1 MMIKVGIIGG
11 GGYTG
16 GELLRLLS
24 FHPRVIIEFVQSNSQ
39 AGKSVAAVHEDLF
52 HLKNLHFIAN
62 PPLLADVIFLCMGHG
77 KSSVFMQENVIPDG
91 VKCIDLGNDFRL
103 DTSFIYGLP
112 ELNKEPIKQAKRIA
126 NPGCFASAI
135 QLALLPFAASQQLNN
150 AIHIHAITGSTG
162 AGQALSETT
171 HFSWRS
177 SNISIYKAFDH
188 QHIPEILRS
197 LKQLQPDF
205 NQDLHFIPMRGDFT
219 RGILAS
225 IYFESDLTP
234 AELNQL
240 FAAYYDKEPF
250 THITDLNPHL
260 KMVVNTNSCVI
271 QVKKQGKCVHL
282 ISVLDNLL
290 KGASGQA
297 VQNMNLMFGL
307 PEMEGLNLKSTA
319 F

>member
-1 MMIKVGIIGG
+1 MIKVGVIGA

-16 GELLRLLS
+16 GELLRLLA
-24 FHPRVIIEFVQSNSQ
+24 FHPKVVIAFAQSNSQ
-39 AGKSVAAVHEDLF
+39 AGKAVATVHDDLF
-52 HLKNLHFIAN
+52 QLKDLYFLSN

-77 KSSVFMQENVIPDG
+77 KSSIFMQENVIPNG

-103 DTSFIYGLP
+103 DSSFIYGLP
-112 ELNKEPIKQAKRIA
+112 ELNHVNIRTAERIA

-135 QLALLPFAASQQLNN
+135 QLALLPFAENHLLNN
-150 AIHIHAITGSTG
+150 SIHIHAITGSTG
-162 AGQALSETT
+162 AGQALSDTT

-177 SNISIYKAFDH
+177 SNISVYKAFDH
-188 QHIPEILRS
+188 QHIPEIVRS
-197 LKQLQPDF
+197 LRQLQPDF

-225 IYFESDLTP
+225 IYFESDVSQ
-234 AELNQL
+234 ADLNDL
-240 FAAYYDKEPF
+240 FSSYYKNQPF
-250 THITDLNPHL
+250 TKVTDLNPHL
-260 KMVVNTNSCVI
+260 KMVVNTNNCVV
-271 QVKKQGKCVHL
+271 QVKKQGKCVHI

-297 VQNMNLMFGL
+297 VQNMNLMFGY
-307 PEMEGLNLKSTA
+307 PENEGLNLKSTA

>member
-1 MMIKVGIIGG
+1 MIKVGVIGA

-16 GELLRLLS
+16 GELLRLLA
-24 FHPRVIIEFVQSNSQ
+24 FHPKVVIAFAQSNSQ
-39 AGKSVAAVHEDLF
+39 SGKSVASVHDDLF
-52 HLKNLHFIAN
+52 QLKDLYFLSN

-77 KSSVFMQENVIPDG
+77 KSSIFMKENVIPNG

-103 DTSFIYGLP
+103 DSSFIYGLP
-112 ELNKEPIKQAKRIA
+112 ELNHENIRTAERIA

-135 QLALLPFAASQQLNN
+135 QLALLPFAENHLLNN
-150 AIHIHAITGSTG
+150 SIHIHAITGSTG
-162 AGQALSETT
+162 AGQALSDTT

-177 SNISIYKAFDH
+177 SNISVYKAFDH
-188 QHIPEILRS
+188 QHIPEIVRS
-197 LKQLQPDF
+197 LRQLQPDF

-225 IYFESDLTP
+225 IYFESDVSQADLDD
-234 AELNQL
+234 L
-240 FAAYYDKEPF
+240 FSAYYKNQPF
-250 THITDLNPHL
+250 TKVTDLNPHL
-260 KMVVNTNSCVI
+260 KMVVNTNNCVV
-271 QVKKQGKCVHL
+271 QVKKQGKCVHI

-297 VQNMNLMFGL
+297 VQNMNLMFGY
-307 PEMEGLNLKSTA
+307 PENEGLNLKSTA

>member
-1 MMIKVGIIGG
+1 MIKVGVIGA

-16 GELLRLLS
+16 GELLRLLA
-24 FHPRVIIEFVQSNSQ
+24 FHPKVDIAFAQSNSQ
-39 AGKSVAAVHEDLF
+39 SGKAVATVHDDLF
-52 HLKNLHFIAN
+52 QLKDLYFLSN

-77 KSSVFMQENVIPDG
+77 KSSIFMKENVIPNG

-103 DTSFIYGLP
+103 DSSFIYGLP
-112 ELNKEPIKQAKRIA
+112 ELNHEHIRTAERIA

-135 QLALLPFAASQQLNN
+135 QLALLPFAENHLLNN
-150 AIHIHAITGSTG
+150 SIHIHAITGSTG
-162 AGQALSETT
+162 AGQALSDTT

-177 SNISIYKAFDH
+177 SNISVYKAFDH
-188 QHIPEILRS
+188 QHIPEIVRS
-197 LKQLQPDF
+197 LRQLQPDF

-225 IYFESDLTP
+225 IYFESDVSQADLDD
-234 AELNQL
+234 LFSSYYKNQ
-240 FAAYYDKEPF
+240 PF
-250 THITDLNPHL
+250 TKVTDLNPHL
-260 KMVVNTNSCVI
+260 KMVVNTNNCVV
-271 QVKKQGKCVHL
+271 QVKKQGKCVHI

-297 VQNMNLMFGL
+297 MQNMNLMFGYA
-307 PEMEGLNLKSTA
+307 ENEGLNLKSTA

>member
-1 MMIKVGIIGG
+1 MIKVGVIGA

-16 GELLRLLS
+16 GELLRLLA
-24 FHPRVIIEFVQSNSQ
+24 FHPKVVIAFAQSNSQ
-39 AGKSVAAVHEDLF
+39 SGKSVASVHDDLF
-52 HLKNLHFIAN
+52 QLKDLYFLSN

-77 KSSVFMQENVIPDG
+77 KSSIFIQENEIPNG

-103 DTSFIYGLP
+103 DSSFIYGLP
-112 ELNKEPIKQAKRIA
+112 ELNHVNIRTAERIA

-135 QLALLPFAASQQLNN
+135 QLALLPFAENHLLNN
-150 AIHIHAITGSTG
+150 SIHIHAITGSTG
-162 AGQALSETT
+162 AGQALSDTT

-177 SNISIYKAFDH
+177 SNISVYKAFDH
-188 QHIPEILRS
+188 QHIPEIVRS
-197 LKQLQPDF
+197 LRQLQPDF

-225 IYFESDLTP
+225 IYFESDVSQ
-234 AELNQL
+234 ADLNDL
-240 FAAYYDKEPF
+240 FSSYYKNQPF
-250 THITDLNPHL
+250 TKVTDLNPHL
-260 KMVVNTNSCVI
+260 KMVVNTNNCVV
-271 QVKKQGKCVHL
+271 QVKKQGKCVHI

-297 VQNMNLMFGL
+297 VQNMNLMFGY
-307 PEMEGLNLKSTA
+307 PENEGLNLKSTA

>member
-1 MMIKVGIIGG
+1 MIKVGVIGA

-16 GELLRLLS
+16 GELLRLLA
-24 FHPRVIIEFVQSNSQ
+24 FHPKVVIAFAQSNSQ
-39 AGKSVAAVHEDLF
+39 AGKAVATVHDDLF
-52 HLKNLHFIAN
+52 QLKDLYFLSN

-77 KSSVFMQENVIPDG
+77 KSSIFMKENVIPNG

-103 DTSFIYGLP
+103 DSSFIYGLP
-112 ELNKEPIKQAKRIA
+112 ELNHENIRTAERIA

-135 QLALLPFAASQQLNN
+135 QLALLPFAENHLLNN
-150 AIHIHAITGSTG
+150 SIHIHAITGSTG
-162 AGQALSETT
+162 AGQALSDTT

-177 SNISIYKAFDH
+177 SNISVYKAFDH
-188 QHIPEILRS
+188 QHIPEIVRS
-197 LKQLQPDF
+197 LRQLQPDF

-225 IYFESDLTP
+225 IYFESDVSQADLDD
-234 AELNQL
+234 LFSSYYKNQ
-240 FAAYYDKEPF
+240 PF
-250 THITDLNPHL
+250 TKVTDLNPHL
-260 KMVVNTNSCVI
+260 KMVVNTNNCVV
-271 QVKKQGKCVHL
+271 QVKKQGKCVHI

-297 VQNMNLMFGL
+297 VQNMNLMFGYS
-307 PEMEGLNLKSTA
+307 ENEGLNLKSTA

>member
-1 MMIKVGIIGG
+1 MIKVGVIGA

-16 GELLRLLS
+16 GELLRLLA
-24 FHPRVIIEFVQSNSQ
+24 FHPKVVIAFAQSNSQ
-39 AGKSVAAVHEDLF
+39 SGKSVASVHDDLF
-52 HLKNLHFIAN
+52 QLKDLYFLSN

-77 KSSVFMQENVIPDG
+77 KSSIFMKENVIPNG

-103 DTSFIYGLP
+103 DSSFIYGLP
-112 ELNKEPIKQAKRIA
+112 ELNHENIRTAERIA

-135 QLALLPFAASQQLNN
+135 QLALLPFAENHLLNN
-150 AIHIHAITGSTG
+150 SIHIHAITGSTG
-162 AGQALSETT
+162 AGQALSDTT

-177 SNISIYKAFDH
+177 SNISVYKAFDH
-188 QHIPEILRS
+188 QHIPEIVRS
-197 LKQLQPDF
+197 LRQLQPDF

-225 IYFESDLTP
+225 IYFESDVSQADLDD
-234 AELNQL
+234 LFSSYYKNQ
-240 FAAYYDKEPF
+240 PF
-250 THITDLNPHL
+250 TKVTDLNPHL
-260 KMVVNTNSCVI
+260 KMVVNTNNCVV
-271 QVKKQGKCVHL
+271 QVKKQGKCVHI

-297 VQNMNLMFGL
+297 VQNMNLMFGY
-307 PEMEGLNLKSTA
+307 PENEGLNLKSTA

>member
-1 MMIKVGIIGG
+1 MIKVGVIGA

-16 GELLRLLS
+16 GELLRLLA
-24 FHPRVIIEFVQSNSQ
+24 FHPKVVIAFAQSNSQ
-39 AGKSVAAVHEDLF
+39 SGKSVATVHDDLF
-52 HLKNLHFIAN
+52 QLKDLYFLSN

-77 KSSVFMQENVIPDG
+77 KSSIFMQENVIPNG

-103 DTSFIYGLP
+103 DSSFIYGLP
-112 ELNKEPIKQAKRIA
+112 ELNHENIRTAERIA

-135 QLALLPFAASQQLNN
+135 QLALLPFAENHLLNN
-150 AIHIHAITGSTG
+150 SIHIHAITGSTG
-162 AGQALSETT
+162 AGQALSDTT

-177 SNISIYKAFDH
+177 SNISVYKAFDH
-188 QHIPEILRS
+188 QHIPEIVRS
-197 LKQLQPDF
+197 LRQLQPDF

-225 IYFESDLTP
+225 IYFESDVSQ
-234 AELNQL
+234 ADLNDL
-240 FAAYYDKEPF
+240 FSSYYKNQPF
-250 THITDLNPHL
+250 TKVTDLNPHL
-260 KMVVNTNSCVI
+260 KMVVNTNNCVV
-271 QVKKQGKCVHL
+271 QVKKQGKCVHI

-297 VQNMNLMFGL
+297 VQNMNLMFGY
-307 PEMEGLNLKSTA
+307 PENEGLNLKSTA

>member
-1 MMIKVGIIGG
+1 MIKVGVIGA

-16 GELLRLLS
+16 GELLRLLA
-24 FHPRVIIEFVQSNSQ
+24 FHPKVVIAFAQSNSQ
-39 AGKSVAAVHEDLF
+39 AGKAVATVHDDLF
-52 HLKNLHFIAN
+52 QLKDLYFLSN

-77 KSSVFMQENVIPDG
+77 KSSIFMQENVIPNG

-103 DTSFIYGLP
+103 DSSFIYGLP
-112 ELNKEPIKQAKRIA
+112 ELNHENIRTAERIA

-135 QLALLPFAASQQLNN
+135 QLALLPFAENHLLNN
-150 AIHIHAITGSTG
+150 SIHIHAITGSTG
-162 AGQALSETT
+162 AGQAISDTT

-177 SNISIYKAFDH
+177 SNISVYKAFDH
-188 QHIPEILRS
+188 QHIPEIVRS

-225 IYFESDLTP
+225 IYFESDVSQADLDD
-234 AELNQL
+234 LFSSYYKNQ
-240 FAAYYDKEPF
+240 PF
-250 THITDLNPHL
+250 TKVTDLNPHL
-260 KMVVNTNSCVI
+260 KMVVNTNNCVV
-271 QVKKQGKCVHL
+271 QVKKQGKCVHI

-297 VQNMNLMFGL
+297 VQNMNLMFGY
-307 PEMEGLNLKSTA
+307 PENEGLNLKSTA

>member
-1 MMIKVGIIGG
+1 MIKVGVIGA

-16 GELLRLLS
+16 GELLRLLA
-24 FHPRVIIEFVQSNSQ
+24 FHPKVVIAFAQSNSQ
-39 AGKSVAAVHEDLF
+39 SGKSVASVHDDLF
-52 HLKNLHFIAN
+52 QLKDLYFLSN

-77 KSSVFMQENVIPDG
+77 KSSIFMKENVIPNG

-103 DTSFIYGLP
+103 DSSFIYGLP
-112 ELNKEPIKQAKRIA
+112 ELNHVNIRTAERIA

-135 QLALLPFAASQQLNN
+135 QLALLPFAENHLLNN
-150 AIHIHAITGSTG
+150 SIHIHAITGSTG
-162 AGQALSETT
+162 AGQALSDTT

-177 SNISIYKAFDH
+177 SNISVYKAFDH
-188 QHIPEILRS
+188 QHIPEIVRS
-197 LKQLQPDF
+197 LRQLQPDF

-225 IYFESDLTP
+225 IYFESDVSQADLDD
-234 AELNQL
+234 LFSSYYKNQ
-240 FAAYYDKEPF
+240 PF
-250 THITDLNPHL
+250 TKVTDLNPHL
-260 KMVVNTNSCVI
+260 KMVVNTNNCVV
-271 QVKKQGKCVHL
+271 QVKKQGKCVHI

-297 VQNMNLMFGL
+297 VQNMNLMFGY
-307 PEMEGLNLKSTA
+307 PENEGLNLKSTA

>member
-1 MMIKVGIIGG
+1 MIKVGVIGA

-16 GELLRLLS
+16 GELLRLLA
-24 FHPRVIIEFVQSNSQ
+24 FHPKVVIAFAQSNSQ
-39 AGKSVAAVHEDLF
+39 SGKSVASVHDDLF
-52 HLKNLHFIAN
+52 QLKDLYFLSN

-77 KSSVFMQENVIPDG
+77 KSSIFMKENVIPNG

-103 DTSFIYGLP
+103 DSSFIYGLP
-112 ELNKEPIKQAKRIA
+112 ELNHEHIRTAERIA

-135 QLALLPFAASQQLNN
+135 QLALLPFAENHLLNN
-150 AIHIHAITGSTG
+150 SIHIHAITGSTG
-162 AGQALSETT
+162 AGQALSDTT

-177 SNISIYKAFDH
+177 SNISVYKAFDH
-188 QHIPEILRS
+188 QHIPEIVRS

-225 IYFESDLTP
+225 IYFESDVSQADLDD
-234 AELNQL
+234 L
-240 FAAYYDKEPF
+240 FSAYYKNQPF
-250 THITDLNPHL
+250 TKVTDLNPHL
-260 KMVVNTNSCVI
+260 KMVVNTNNCVV
-271 QVKKQGKCVHL
+271 QVKKQGKCVHI

-297 VQNMNLMFGL
+297 VQNMNLMFGY
-307 PEMEGLNLKSTA
+307 PENEGLNLQSTA

>member
-1 MMIKVGIIGG
+1 MIKVGVIGA

-16 GELLRLLS
+16 GELLRLLA
-24 FHPRVIIEFVQSNSQ
+24 FHPKVVIAFAQSNSQ
-39 AGKSVAAVHEDLF
+39 AGKAVATVHDDLF
-52 HLKNLHFIAN
+52 QLKDLYFLSN

-77 KSSVFMQENVIPDG
+77 KSSIFMQENVIPNG

-103 DTSFIYGLP
+103 DSSFIYGLP
-112 ELNKEPIKQAKRIA
+112 ELNHVNIRTAERIA

-135 QLALLPFAASQQLNN
+135 QLALLPFAENHLLNN
-150 AIHIHAITGSTG
+150 SIHIHAITGSTG
-162 AGQALSETT
+162 AGQALSDTT

-177 SNISIYKAFDH
+177 SNISVYKAFDH
-188 QHIPEILRS
+188 QHIPEIVRS

-225 IYFESDLTP
+225 IYFESDVSQADLDD
-234 AELNQL
+234 LFSSYYKNQ
-240 FAAYYDKEPF
+240 PF
-250 THITDLNPHL
+250 TKVTDLNPHL
-260 KMVVNTNSCVI
+260 KMVVNTNNCVV
-271 QVKKQGKCVHL
+271 QVKKQGKCVHI

-297 VQNMNLMFGL
+297 VQNMNLMFGY
-307 PEMEGLNLKSTA
+307 PENEGLNLKSTA

>member
-1 MMIKVGIIGG
+1 MIKVGVIGA

-16 GELLRLLS
+16 GELLRLLA
-24 FHPRVIIEFVQSNSQ
+24 FHPKVVIAFAQSNSQ
-39 AGKSVAAVHEDLF
+39 AGKSVASVHDDLF
-52 HLKNLHFIAN
+52 QLKDLYFLSN

-77 KSSVFMQENVIPDG
+77 KSSIFMQENVIPNG

-103 DTSFIYGLP
+103 DSSFIYGLP
-112 ELNKEPIKQAKRIA
+112 ELNHENIRTADRIA

-135 QLALLPFAASQQLNN
+135 QLALLPFAENHLLNSS
-150 AIHIHAITGSTG
+150 IHIHAITGSTG
-162 AGQALSETT
+162 AGQALSDTT

-177 SNISIYKAFDH
+177 SNISVYKAFDH
-188 QHIPEILRS
+188 QHIPEIVRS

-205 NQDLHFIPMRGDFT
+205 NQNLHFIPMRGDFT

-225 IYFESDLTP
+225 IYFESDVSQADLDD
-234 AELNQL
+234 LFSSYYKNQ
-240 FAAYYDKEPF
+240 PF
-250 THITDLNPHL
+250 TKVTDLNPHL
-260 KMVVNTNSCVI
+260 KMVVNTNNCVV
-271 QVKKQGKCVHL
+271 QVKKQGKCVHI

-297 VQNMNLMFGL
+297 VQNMNLMFGY
-307 PEMEGLNLKSTA
+307 PENEGLNLKSTA

>member
-1 MMIKVGIIGG
+1 MIKVGVIGA

-16 GELLRLLS
+16 GELLRLLA
-24 FHPRVIIEFVQSNSQ
+24 FHPKVVIAFAQSNSQ
-39 AGKSVAAVHEDLF
+39 AGKSVASVHYDLF
-52 HLKNLHFIAN
+52 QLKDLYFLSN

-77 KSSVFMQENVIPDG
+77 KSSIFMQENVIPNG

-103 DTSFIYGLP
+103 DSSFIYGLP
-112 ELNKEPIKQAKRIA
+112 ELNHENIRTAERIA

-135 QLALLPFAASQQLNN
+135 QLALLPFAENHLLNN
-150 AIHIHAITGSTG
+150 SIHIHAITGSTG
-162 AGQALSETT
+162 AGQALSYTT

-177 SNISIYKAFDH
+177 SNISVYKAFDH
-188 QHIPEILRS
+188 QHIPEIVRS

-225 IYFESDLTP
+225 IYFESDVSQADLDDLFP
-234 AELNQL
+234 SYYKNQ
-240 FAAYYDKEPF
+240 PF
-250 THITDLNPHL
+250 TKVTDLNPHL
-260 KMVVNTNSCVI
+260 KMVVNTNNCVV
-271 QVKKQGKCVHL
+271 QVKKQGKCVHI

-297 VQNMNLMFGL
+297 VQNMNLMFGY
-307 PEMEGLNLKSTA
+307 PENEGLNLKSTA

>member
-1 MMIKVGIIGG
+1 MIKVGVIGA

-16 GELLRLLS
+16 GELLRLLA
-24 FHPRVIIEFVQSNSQ
+24 FHPKVVIAFAQSNSQ
-39 AGKSVAAVHEDLF
+39 AGKAVATVHDDLF
-52 HLKNLHFIAN
+52 QLKDLYFLSN

-77 KSSVFMQENVIPDG
+77 KSSIFMQENVIPNG

-103 DTSFIYGLP
+103 DSSFIYGLP
-112 ELNKEPIKQAKRIA
+112 ELNHENIRTAERIA

-135 QLALLPFAASQQLNN
+135 QLALLPFAENHLLNN
-150 AIHIHAITGSTG
+150 SIHIHAITGSTG
-162 AGQALSETT
+162 AGQALSDTT

-177 SNISIYKAFDH
+177 SNISVYKAFDH
-188 QHIPEILRS
+188 QHIPEIVRS
-197 LKQLQPDF
+197 LRQLQPDF

-225 IYFESDLTP
+225 IYFESDVSQADLDD
-234 AELNQL
+234 LFSSYYKNQ
-240 FAAYYDKEPF
+240 PF
-250 THITDLNPHL
+250 TKVTDLNPHL
-260 KMVVNTNSCVI
+260 KMVVNTNNCVV
-271 QVKKQGKCVHL
+271 QVKKQGKCVHI

-297 VQNMNLMFGL
+297 VQNMNLMFGY
-307 PEMEGLNLKSTA
+307 PENEGLNLKSTA

>member
-1 MMIKVGIIGG
+1 MIKVGVIGA

-16 GELLRLLS
+16 GELLRLLA
-24 FHPRVIIEFVQSNSQ
+24 FHPKVVIAFAQSNSQ
-39 AGKSVAAVHEDLF
+39 SGKSVATVHDDLF
-52 HLKNLHFIAN
+52 QLKDLYFLSN

-77 KSSVFMQENVIPDG
+77 KSSIFMQENVIPNG

-103 DTSFIYGLP
+103 DSSFIYGLP
-112 ELNKEPIKQAKRIA
+112 ELNHENIRTAERIA

-135 QLALLPFAASQQLNN
+135 QLALLPFAENHLLNN
-150 AIHIHAITGSTG
+150 SIHIHAITGSTG
-162 AGQALSETT
+162 AGQALSDTT

-177 SNISIYKAFDH
+177 SNISVYKAFDH
-188 QHIPEILRS
+188 QHIPEIVRS
-197 LKQLQPDF
+197 LRQLQPDF

-225 IYFESDLTP
+225 IYFESDVSQADLDD
-234 AELNQL
+234 LFSSYYKNQ
-240 FAAYYDKEPF
+240 PF
-250 THITDLNPHL
+250 TKVTDLNPHL
-260 KMVVNTNSCVI
+260 KMVVNTNNCVV
-271 QVKKQGKCVHL
+271 QVKKQGKCVHI

-297 VQNMNLMFGL
+297 VQNMNLMFGYS
-307 PEMEGLNLKSTA
+307 ENEGLNLKSTA

>member
-1 MMIKVGIIGG
+1 MIKVGVIGA

-16 GELLRLLS
+16 GELLRLLA
-24 FHPRVIIEFVQSNSQ
+24 FHPKVVIAFAQSNSQ
-39 AGKSVAAVHEDLF
+39 AGKSVASVHDDLF
-52 HLKNLHFIAN
+52 QLKDLYFLSN

-77 KSSVFMQENVIPDG
+77 KSSIFMQENVIPNG

-103 DTSFIYGLP
+103 DSSFIYGLP
-112 ELNKEPIKQAKRIA
+112 ELNHENIRTAERIA

-135 QLALLPFAASQQLNN
+135 QLALLPFAENHLLNN
-150 AIHIHAITGSTG
+150 SIHIHAITGSTG
-162 AGQALSETT
+162 AGQALSDTT

-177 SNISIYKAFDH
+177 SNISVYKAFDH
-188 QHIPEILRS
+188 QHIPEIVRS

-225 IYFESDLTP
+225 IYFESDVSQADLDDLFP
-234 AELNQL
+234 SYYKNQ
-240 FAAYYDKEPF
+240 PF
-250 THITDLNPHL
+250 TKVTDLNPHL
-260 KMVVNTNSCVI
+260 KMVVNTNNCVV
-271 QVKKQGKCVHL
+271 QVKKQGKCVNI

-297 VQNMNLMFGL
+297 VQNMNLMFGY
-307 PEMEGLNLKSTA
+307 PENEGLNLKSTA

>member
-1 MMIKVGIIGG
+1 MIKVGVIGA

-16 GELLRLLS
+16 GELLRLLA
-24 FHPRVIIEFVQSNSQ
+24 FHPKVVIAFAQSNSQ
-39 AGKSVAAVHEDLF
+39 AGKSVASVHDDLF
-52 HLKNLHFIAN
+52 QLKDLYFLSN

-77 KSSVFMQENVIPDG
+77 KSSIFMQENVIPNG

-103 DTSFIYGLP
+103 DSSFIYGLP
-112 ELNKEPIKQAKRIA
+112 ELNHENIRTADRIA

-135 QLALLPFAASQQLNN
+135 QLALLPFAENHLLNSS
-150 AIHIHAITGSTG
+150 IHIHAITGSTG
-162 AGQALSETT
+162 AGQALSDTT

-177 SNISIYKAFDH
+177 SNISVYKAFDH
-188 QHIPEILRS
+188 QHIPEIVRS

-225 IYFESDLTP
+225 IYFESDVSQ
-234 AELNQL
+234 ADLNDL
-240 FAAYYDKEPF
+240 FSSYYKNQPF
-250 THITDLNPHL
+250 TKVTDLNPHL
-260 KMVVNTNSCVI
+260 KMVVNTNNCVV
-271 QVKKQGKCVHL
+271 QVKKQGKCIHI

-290 KGASGQA
+290 KGPSGQA
-297 VQNMNLMFGL
+297 VQNMNLMFGY
-307 PEMEGLNLKSTA
+307 PENEGLNLKSTA

>member
-1 MMIKVGIIGG
+1 MIKVGVIGA

-16 GELLRLLS
+16 GELLRLLA
-24 FHPRVIIEFVQSNSQ
+24 FHPQVVIAFAQSNSQ
-39 AGKSVAAVHEDLF
+39 AGKSVAAVHDDLF
-52 HLKNLHFIAN
+52 QLKDLYFLSN

-77 KSSVFMQENVIPDG
+77 KSSIFMQENVIPQG

-103 DTSFIYGLP
+103 DPSVIYGVP
-112 ELNKEPIKQAKRIA
+112 ELNHETIKTADRIA

-135 QLALLPFAASQQLNN
+135 QLALLPFADSHLLNN
-150 AIHIHAITGSTG
+150 SIHIHAITGSTG
-162 AGQALSETT
+162 AGQALCDTT

-177 SNISIYKAFDH
+177 SNISVYKAFEH
-188 QHIPEILRS
+188 QHIPEIIRS

-205 NQDLHFIPMRGDFT
+205 NQDLHFVPMRGDFT

-225 IYFESDLTP
+225 IYFEAEVSQADLD
-234 AELNQL
+234 ELFFAYYKNQL
-240 FAAYYDKEPF
+240 FTKV
-250 THITDLNPHL
+250 TSLNPHL
-260 KMVVNTNSCVI
+260 KMVANTNNCVV
-271 QVKKQGKCVHL
+271 QVKKQGNCVHI

-297 VQNMNLMFGL
+297 LQNMNLMFGY
-307 PEMEGLNLKSTA
+307 PENQGLNLKSTA

>member
-1 MMIKVGIIGG
+1 MIKVGVIGA

-16 GELLRLLS
+16 GELLRLLA
-24 FHPRVIIEFVQSNSQ
+24 FHPKVVIAFAQSNSQ
-39 AGKSVAAVHEDLF
+39 SGKSVASVHDDLF
-52 HLKNLHFIAN
+52 QLKDLYFLSN

-77 KSSVFMQENVIPDG
+77 KSSIFMKENVIPNG

-103 DTSFIYGLP
+103 DSSFIYGLP
-112 ELNKEPIKQAKRIA
+112 ELNHENIRTAERIA

-135 QLALLPFAASQQLNN
+135 QLALLPFAENHLLNN
-150 AIHIHAITGSTG
+150 SIHIHAITGSTG
-162 AGQALSETT
+162 AGQALSDTT

-177 SNISIYKAFDH
+177 SNISVYKAFDH
-188 QHIPEILRS
+188 QHIPEIVRS
-197 LKQLQPDF
+197 LRQLQPDF

-225 IYFESDLTP
+225 IYFESDVSQ
-234 AELNQL
+234 ADLNDL
-240 FAAYYDKEPF
+240 FSSYYKNQPF
-250 THITDLNPHL
+250 TKVTDLNPHL
-260 KMVVNTNSCVI
+260 KMVVNTNNCVV
-271 QVKKQGKCVHL
+271 QVKKQGKCVHI

-297 VQNMNLMFGL
+297 VQNMNLMFGY
-307 PEMEGLNLKSTA
+307 PENEGLNLKSTA

>member
-1 MMIKVGIIGG
+1 MIKVGVIGA

-16 GELLRLLS
+16 GELLRLLA
-24 FHPRVIIEFVQSNSQ
+24 FHPKVVIAFAQSNSQ
-39 AGKSVAAVHEDLF
+39 SGKSVASVHDDLF
-52 HLKNLHFIAN
+52 QLKDLYFLSN

-77 KSSVFMQENVIPDG
+77 KSSIFMKENVIPNG

-103 DTSFIYGLP
+103 DSSFIYGLP
-112 ELNKEPIKQAKRIA
+112 ELNHEHIRTAERIA

-135 QLALLPFAASQQLNN
+135 QLALLPFAENHLLNN
-150 AIHIHAITGSTG
+150 SIHIHAITGSTG
-162 AGQALSETT
+162 AGQALSDTT

-177 SNISIYKAFDH
+177 SNISVYKAFDH
-188 QHIPEILRS
+188 QHIPEIVRS
-197 LKQLQPDF
+197 LRQLQPDF

-225 IYFESDLTP
+225 IYFESDVSQADLDD
-234 AELNQL
+234 L
-240 FAAYYDKEPF
+240 FSAYYKNQPF
-250 THITDLNPHL
+250 TKVTDLNPHL
-260 KMVVNTNSCVI
+260 KMVVNTNNCVV
-271 QVKKQGKCVHL
+271 QVKKQGKCVHI

-297 VQNMNLMFGL
+297 VQNMNLMFGY
-307 PEMEGLNLKSTA
+307 PENEGLNLKSTA

>member
-1 MMIKVGIIGG
+1 MIKVGIIGG

-24 FHPRVIIEFVQSNSQ
+24 FHPQVNIAFVQSNSQ
-39 AGKSVAAVHEDLF
+39 AGKSIPSVHEDLF
-52 HLKNLHFIAN
+52 HLKDMSFEAN
-62 PPLLADVIFLCMGHG
+62 PPLWADVIFLCMGHG
-77 KSSVFMQENVIPDG
+77 KSSVFMKENNIPDG
-91 VKCIDLGNDFRL
+91 VRCIDLGNDFRL
-103 DTSFIYGLP
+103 ETSFIYGLP
-112 ELNKEPIKQAKRIA
+112 ELNKESIKQAERIA

-135 QLALLPFAASQQLNN
+135 QLALLPFASRHLLTKP
-150 AIHIHAITGSTG
+150 IHVHAITGSTG

-225 IYFESDLTP
+225 IYFESDLTQ

>member
-1 MMIKVGIIGG
+1 MIKVGVIGA

-16 GELLRLLS
+16 GELLRLLA
-24 FHPRVIIEFVQSNSQ
+24 FHPKVVIAFAQSNSQ
-39 AGKSVAAVHEDLF
+39 AGKSVAAVHDDLF
-52 HLKNLHFIAN
+52 QLKDLYFLSN
-62 PPLLADVIFLCMGHG
+62 PPLLADVIFLSMGHG
-77 KSSVFMQENVIPDG
+77 KSSIFMQENVIPNG

-103 DTSFIYGLP
+103 DSSFIYGLP
-112 ELNKEPIKQAKRIA
+112 ELNHENIRTAERIA

-135 QLALLPFAASQQLNN
+135 QLALLPFAENHLLNN
-150 AIHIHAITGSTG
+150 SIHIHAITGSTG
-162 AGQALSETT
+162 AGQALSDTT

-177 SNISIYKAFDH
+177 SNISVYKAFDH
-188 QHIPEILRS
+188 QHIPEIVRS

-225 IYFESDLTP
+225 IYFESDVSQADLDDLFP
-234 AELNQL
+234 SYYKNQ
-240 FAAYYDKEPF
+240 PF
-250 THITDLNPHL
+250 TKVTDLNPHL
-260 KMVVNTNSCVI
+260 KMVVNTNNCVV
-271 QVKKQGKCVHL
+271 QVKKQGKCVHI

-297 VQNMNLMFGL
+297 VQNMNLMLGY
-307 PEMEGLNLKSTA
+307 PENEGLNLKSTA

>member
-1 MMIKVGIIGG
+1 MIKVGVIGA

-16 GELLRLLS
+16 GELLRLLA
-24 FHPRVIIEFVQSNSQ
+24 FHPKVVIAFAQSNSQ
-39 AGKSVAAVHEDLF
+39 SGKSVASVHDDLF
-52 HLKNLHFIAN
+52 QLKDLYFLSN

-77 KSSVFMQENVIPDG
+77 KSSLFMQENVIPNG

-103 DTSFIYGLP
+103 DSSFIYGLP
-112 ELNKEPIKQAKRIA
+112 ELNHENIRTAERIA

-135 QLALLPFAASQQLNN
+135 QLALLPFAENHLLNN
-150 AIHIHAITGSTG
+150 SIHIHAITGSTG
-162 AGQALSETT
+162 AGQALSDTT

-177 SNISIYKAFDH
+177 SNISVYKAFDH
-188 QHIPEILRS
+188 QHIPEIVRS

-225 IYFESDLTP
+225 IYFDSDVSQADLDD
-234 AELNQL
+234 LFSSYYKNQ
-240 FAAYYDKEPF
+240 PF
-250 THITDLNPHL
+250 TKVTDLNPHL
-260 KMVVNTNSCVI
+260 KMVVNTNNCVV
-271 QVKKQGKCVHL
+271 QVKKQGKCVHI

-297 VQNMNLMFGL
+297 VQNMNLMFSY
-307 PEMEGLNLKSTA
+307 PENEGLNLKSTA

>member
-1 MMIKVGIIGG
+1 MIKVGVIGA

-16 GELLRLLS
+16 GELLRLLA
-24 FHPRVIIEFVQSNSQ
+24 FHPKVVIAFAQSNSQ
-39 AGKSVAAVHEDLF
+39 SGKSVASVHDDLF
-52 HLKNLHFIAN
+52 QLKDLYFLSN

-77 KSSVFMQENVIPDG
+77 KSSIFMKENVIANG

-103 DTSFIYGLP
+103 DSSFIYGLP
-112 ELNKEPIKQAKRIA
+112 ELNHEHIRTAERIA

-135 QLALLPFAASQQLNN
+135 QLALLPFAENHLLNN
-150 AIHIHAITGSTG
+150 SIHIHAITGSTG
-162 AGQALSETT
+162 AGQALSDTT

-177 SNISIYKAFDH
+177 SNISVYKAFDH
-188 QHIPEILRS
+188 QHIPEIVRS

-225 IYFESDLTP
+225 IYFESDVSQ
-234 AELNQL
+234 ADLNDL
-240 FAAYYDKEPF
+240 FSSYYKNQPF
-250 THITDLNPHL
+250 TKVTGLNPHL
-260 KMVVNTNSCVI
+260 KMVVNTNNCVV
-271 QVKKQGKCVHL
+271 QVKKQGKCVHI

-297 VQNMNLMFGL
+297 VQNMNLMFGY
-307 PEMEGLNLKSTA
+307 PENEGLNLKSTA

>member
-1 MMIKVGIIGG
+1 MIKVGVIGA

-16 GELLRLLS
+16 GELLRLLA
-24 FHPRVIIEFVQSNSQ
+24 FHPKVVIAFAQSNSQ
-39 AGKSVAAVHEDLF
+39 AGKAVATVHDDLF
-52 HLKNLHFIAN
+52 QLKDLYFLSN

-77 KSSVFMQENVIPDG
+77 KSSIFMKENVIPNG

-103 DTSFIYGLP
+103 DSSFIYGLP
-112 ELNKEPIKQAKRIA
+112 ELNHENIRTAERIA

-135 QLALLPFAASQQLNN
+135 QLALLPFAENHLLNN
-150 AIHIHAITGSTG
+150 SIHIHAITGSTG
-162 AGQALSETT
+162 AGQALSDTT

-177 SNISIYKAFDH
+177 SNISVYKAFDH
-188 QHIPEILRS
+188 QHIPEIVRS
-197 LKQLQPDF
+197 LRQLQPDF

-225 IYFESDLTP
+225 IYFESDVSQADLDD
-234 AELNQL
+234 LFSSYYKNQ
-240 FAAYYDKEPF
+240 PF
-250 THITDLNPHL
+250 TKVTDLNPHL
-260 KMVVNTNSCVI
+260 KMVVNTNNCVV
-271 QVKKQGKCVHL
+271 QVKKQGKCVHI

-297 VQNMNLMFGL
+297 VQNMNLMFGY
-307 PEMEGLNLKSTA
+307 PENEGLNLKSTA

>member
-1 MMIKVGIIGG
+1 MIKVGVIGA

-16 GELLRLLS
+16 GELLRLLA
-24 FHPRVIIEFVQSNSQ
+24 FHPKVVIAFAQSNSQ
-39 AGKSVAAVHEDLF
+39 SGKSVASVHDDLF
-52 HLKNLHFIAN
+52 QLKDLYFLSN

-77 KSSVFMQENVIPDG
+77 KSSIFMQENVIPNG

-103 DTSFIYGLP
+103 DSSFIYGLP
-112 ELNKEPIKQAKRIA
+112 ELNHENIRTAERIA

-135 QLALLPFAASQQLNN
+135 QLALLPFAENHLLNN
-150 AIHIHAITGSTG
+150 SIHIHAITGSTG
-162 AGQALSETT
+162 AGQALSDTT

-177 SNISIYKAFDH
+177 SNISVYKAFDH
-188 QHIPEILRS
+188 QHIPEIVRS
-197 LKQLQPDF
+197 LRQLQPDF

-225 IYFESDLTP
+225 IYFESDVSQVDLDD
-234 AELNQL
+234 L
-240 FAAYYDKEPF
+240 FSAYYKNQPF
-250 THITDLNPHL
+250 TKVTDLNPHL
-260 KMVVNTNSCVI
+260 KMVVNTNNCVV
-271 QVKKQGKCVHL
+271 QVKKQGKCVHI

-297 VQNMNLMFGL
+297 VQNMNLMFGYS
-307 PEMEGLNLKSTA
+307 ENEGLNLKSTA

>member
-1 MMIKVGIIGG
+1 MIKVGVIGA

-16 GELLRLLS
+16 GEWLRLLA
-24 FHPRVIIEFVQSNSQ
+24 FHPKVVIAFAQSNSQ
-39 AGKSVAAVHEDLF
+39 SGKSVASVHDDLF
-52 HLKNLHFIAN
+52 QLKDLYFLSN

-77 KSSVFMQENVIPDG
+77 KSSIFMQENVIPNG

-103 DTSFIYGLP
+103 DSSFIYGLP
-112 ELNKEPIKQAKRIA
+112 ELNHEHIRTAERIA

-135 QLALLPFAASQQLNN
+135 QLALLPFAENHLLNN
-150 AIHIHAITGSTG
+150 SIHIHAITGSTG
-162 AGQALSETT
+162 AGQALSDTT

-177 SNISIYKAFDH
+177 SNISVYKAFDH
-188 QHIPEILRS
+188 QHIPEIVRS
-197 LKQLQPDF
+197 LRQLQPDF

-225 IYFESDLTP
+225 IYFESDVSQ
-234 AELNQL
+234 ADLNDL
-240 FAAYYDKEPF
+240 FSSYYKNQPF
-250 THITDLNPHL
+250 TKVIDLNPHL
-260 KMVVNTNSCVI
+260 KMVVNTNNCVV
-271 QVKKQGKCVHL
+271 QVKKQGKCVHI

-297 VQNMNLMFGL
+297 VQNMNLMFGY
-307 PEMEGLNLKSTA
+307 PENEGLNLKSTA

>member
-1 MMIKVGIIGG
+1 MIKVGVIGA

-16 GELLRLLS
+16 GELLRLLA
-24 FHPRVIIEFVQSNSQ
+24 FHPKVVIAFAQSNSQ
-39 AGKSVAAVHEDLF
+39 AGKSVASVHDDLF
-52 HLKNLHFIAN
+52 QLKDLYFLSN

-77 KSSVFMQENVIPDG
+77 KSSIFMQENVIPNG

-103 DTSFIYGLP
+103 DSSFIYGLP
-112 ELNKEPIKQAKRIA
+112 ELNHENIRTADRIA

-135 QLALLPFAASQQLNN
+135 QLALLPFAENHLLNSS
-150 AIHIHAITGSTG
+150 IHIHAITGSTG
-162 AGQALSETT
+162 AGQALSDTT

-177 SNISIYKAFDH
+177 SNISVYKAFDH
-188 QHIPEILRS
+188 QHIPEIVRS

-225 IYFESDLTP
+225 IYFESDVSQ
-234 AELNQL
+234 ADLNDL
-240 FAAYYDKEPF
+240 FSSYYKNQPF
-250 THITDLNPHL
+250 TKVTDLNPHL
-260 KMVVNTNSCVI
+260 KMVVNTNNCVV
-271 QVKKQGKCVHL
+271 QVKKQGKCVHI

-297 VQNMNLMFGL
+297 VQNMNLMFGY
-307 PEMEGLNLKSTA
+307 PENEGLNLKSTA

>member
-1 MMIKVGIIGG
+1 MIKVGVIGA

-16 GELLRLLS
+16 GELLRLLA
-24 FHPRVIIEFVQSNSQ
+24 FHPKVVIAFAQSNSQ
-39 AGKSVAAVHEDLF
+39 AGKAVATVHDDLF
-52 HLKNLHFIAN
+52 QLKDLYFLSN

-77 KSSVFMQENVIPDG
+77 KSSIFMKENVIPNG

-103 DTSFIYGLP
+103 DSSFIYGLP
-112 ELNKEPIKQAKRIA
+112 ELNHENIRTAERIA

-135 QLALLPFAASQQLNN
+135 QLALLPFAENHLLNN
-150 AIHIHAITGSTG
+150 SIHIHAITGSTG
-162 AGQALSETT
+162 AGQALSDTT

-177 SNISIYKAFDH
+177 SNISVYKAFDH
-188 QHIPEILRS
+188 QHIPEIVRS
-197 LKQLQPDF
+197 LRQLQPDF

-225 IYFESDLTP
+225 IYFESDVSQVDLDD
-234 AELNQL
+234 L
-240 FAAYYDKEPF
+240 FSAYYKNQPF
-250 THITDLNPHL
+250 TKVTDLNPHL
-260 KMVVNTNSCVI
+260 KMVVNTNNCVV
-271 QVKKQGKCVHL
+271 QVKKQGKCVHI

-297 VQNMNLMFGL
+297 VQNMNLMFGY
-307 PEMEGLNLKSTA
+307 PENEGLNLKSTA

>member
-1 MMIKVGIIGG
+1 MIKVGVIGA

-16 GELLRLLS
+16 GELLRLLA
-24 FHPRVIIEFVQSNSQ
+24 FHPKVVIAFAQSNSQ
-39 AGKSVAAVHEDLF
+39 AGKAVATVHDDLF
-52 HLKNLHFIAN
+52 QLKDLYFLSN

-77 KSSVFMQENVIPDG
+77 KSSIFMKENVIPNG

-103 DTSFIYGLP
+103 DSSFIYGLP
-112 ELNKEPIKQAKRIA
+112 ELNHENIRTAERIA

-135 QLALLPFAASQQLNN
+135 QLALLPFAENHLLNN
-150 AIHIHAITGSTG
+150 SIHIHAITGSTG
-162 AGQALSETT
+162 AGQALSDTT

-177 SNISIYKAFDH
+177 SNISVYKAFDH
-188 QHIPEILRS
+188 QHIPEIVRS

-225 IYFESDLTP
+225 IYFESDVSQVDLDD
-234 AELNQL
+234 L
-240 FAAYYDKEPF
+240 FSAYYKNQPF
-250 THITDLNPHL
+250 TKVTDLNPHL
-260 KMVVNTNSCVI
+260 KMVVNTNNCVV
-271 QVKKQGKCVHL
+271 QVKKQGKCVHI

-297 VQNMNLMFGL
+297 VQNMNLMFGYS
-307 PEMEGLNLKSTA
+307 ENEGLNLKSTA

>member
-1 MMIKVGIIGG
+1 MIKVGVIGA

-16 GELLRLLS
+16 GELLRLLA
-24 FHPRVIIEFVQSNSQ
+24 FHPKVVIAFAQSNSQ
-39 AGKSVAAVHEDLF
+39 SGKSVASVHDDLF
-52 HLKNLHFIAN
+52 QLKDLYFLSN

-77 KSSVFMQENVIPDG
+77 KSSIFMKENVIPNG

-103 DTSFIYGLP
+103 DSSFIYGLP
-112 ELNKEPIKQAKRIA
+112 ELNHEHIRTAERIA

-135 QLALLPFAASQQLNN
+135 QLALLPFAENHLLNN
-150 AIHIHAITGSTG
+150 SIHIHAITGSTG
-162 AGQALSETT
+162 AGQALSDTT

-177 SNISIYKAFDH
+177 SNISVYKAFDH
-188 QHIPEILRS
+188 QHIPEIVRS
-197 LKQLQPDF
+197 LRQLQPDF

-225 IYFESDLTP
+225 IYFESDVSQADLDD
-234 AELNQL
+234 LFSSYYKNQR
-240 FAAYYDKEPF
+240 F
-250 THITDLNPHL
+250 TKVTDLNPHL
-260 KMVVNTNSCVI
+260 KMVVNTNNCVV
-271 QVKKQGKCVHL
+271 QVKKQGKCVHI

-297 VQNMNLMFGL
+297 VQNMNLMFGYS
-307 PEMEGLNLKSTA
+307 ENEGLNLKSTA

>member
-1 MMIKVGIIGG
+1 MIKVGVIGA

-16 GELLRLLS
+16 GELLRLLA
-24 FHPRVIIEFVQSNSQ
+24 FHPKVVIAFAQSNSQ
-39 AGKSVAAVHEDLF
+39 AGKAVATVHDDLF
-52 HLKNLHFIAN
+52 QLKDLYFLSN

-77 KSSVFMQENVIPDG
+77 KSSIFMKENVIPNG

-103 DTSFIYGLP
+103 DSSFIYGLP
-112 ELNKEPIKQAKRIA
+112 ELNYEHIRTAERIA

-135 QLALLPFAASQQLNN
+135 QLALLPFAENHLLNN
-150 AIHIHAITGSTG
+150 SIHIHAITGSTG
-162 AGQALSETT
+162 AGQALSDTT

-177 SNISIYKAFDH
+177 SNISVYKAFDH
-188 QHIPEILRS
+188 QHIPEIVRS
-197 LKQLQPDF
+197 LRQLQPDF

-225 IYFESDLTP
+225 IYFESDVSQADLDD
-234 AELNQL
+234 LFSSYYKNQ
-240 FAAYYDKEPF
+240 PF
-250 THITDLNPHL
+250 TKVTDLNPHL
-260 KMVVNTNSCVI
+260 KMVVNTNNCVV
-271 QVKKQGKCVHL
+271 QVKKQGKCVHI

-297 VQNMNLMFGL
+297 VQNMNLMFGY
-307 PEMEGLNLKSTA
+307 PENEGLNLKSTA

>member
-1 MMIKVGIIGG
+1 MIKVGVIGA

-16 GELLRLLS
+16 GELLRLLA
-24 FHPRVIIEFVQSNSQ
+24 FHPKVVIAFAQSNSQ
-39 AGKSVAAVHEDLF
+39 AGKAVATVHDDLF
-52 HLKNLHFIAN
+52 QLKDLYFLSN

-77 KSSVFMQENVIPDG
+77 KSSIFMQENVIPNG

-103 DTSFIYGLP
+103 DSSFIYGLP
-112 ELNKEPIKQAKRIA
+112 ELNHENIRTAERIA

-135 QLALLPFAASQQLNN
+135 QLALLPFAENHLLNN
-150 AIHIHAITGSTG
+150 SIHIHAITGSTG
-162 AGQALSETT
+162 AGQALSDTT

-177 SNISIYKAFDH
+177 SNISVYKAFDH
-188 QHIPEILRS
+188 QHIPEIVRS

-225 IYFESDLTP
+225 IYFESDVSQADLDD
-234 AELNQL
+234 LFSSYYKNQ
-240 FAAYYDKEPF
+240 PF
-250 THITDLNPHL
+250 TKVTDLNPHL
-260 KMVVNTNSCVI
+260 KMVVNTNNCVV
-271 QVKKQGKCVHL
+271 QVKKQGKCVHI

-297 VQNMNLMFGL
+297 VQNMNLMFGY
-307 PEMEGLNLKSTA
+307 PENEGLNLKSTA